1 MLNSKQI
8 LVIVLILA
16 LMGVLL
22 ARPISG
28 LVSEDKGANSS
39 SSVENA
45 SIYNLENVSDIAK
58 QGLNSTISSE
68 IAALENKIASAEG
81 DEKVELLQQLAN
93 KWDDVAKYAP
103 QGFIYQEMATINPKF
118 DYWLKSG
125 NAYRSAYANLQD
137 TVMVRELTQFAINSY
152 EKAIALD
159 ENNLDAK
166 MGLGAAMV
174 TGTNNPMAGIA
185 LLREVVAA
193 EPKNVEA
200 NKTLGLFS
208 LQSKQF
214 DKAIERFQTVIEVK
228 PDAEAYFYLATAYQ
242 NIGLKSEAIASFQQS
257 KALAADPT
265 LSQYIDSQIKELSK

>member
-58 QGLNSTISSE
+58 QGLNSKISSE